1 VGQDW
6 EHVSSGL
13 QMKIAPMLIVSIFL
27 ASCSIPHVYVIE
39 DPLTASQH
47 NNLGYIYERQDKYVL
62 AEKEYRAAIRKQ
74 KNWSAPYFNL
84 GNVYFK
90 MRDLAKA
97 EEYYREAVAR
107 DPANSDAMN
116 NLAYVLC
123 EQGRYEEAKKW
134 IDQALSIN
142 TKEEYLETQKR
153 ISSKET
159 PSSLSP

>member
-1 VGQDW
+1 
-6 EHVSSGL
+6 
-13 QMKIAPMLIVSIFL
+13 MKIAPMLIASLLL

-47 NNLGYIYERQDKYVL
+47 NDLGYIYERQEKYVL
-62 AEKEYRAAIRKQ
+62 AEKEYRAAIQKQ

-90 MRDLAKA
+90 TRDLAKA
-97 EEYYREAVAR
+97 EKYYREAIAR

-116 NLAYVLC
+116 NLAYILC
-123 EQGRYEEAKKW
+123 EQGRYEEAEKW

-142 TKEEYLETQKR
+142 AKAEYLDTQKK
-153 ISSKET
+153 ILSKTSS
-159 PSSLSP
+159 PSPSP